1 MYNFDKLCVLGAKM
15 IDAPYGVNPEAL
27 LWAIGGVESTWGRNN
42 VPRHEKAYHRGG
54 AYFNRALDRRFG
66 CAAHC
71 SYGPWQLMYE
81 NVQAISKKEITP
93 QEMNDT
99 LTALV
104 VSVEWLNQRVI
115 GRGADTVAKIA
126 DAWNSGTHRD
136 RIIPVAYIDKVVRKY
151 DKCMADTVRW

>member
-15 IDAPYGVNPEAL
+15 VDAPYGVNAEAL

-54 AYFNRALDRRFG
+54 VYFNRALDRRFG

-71 SYGPWQLMYE
+71 SYGPWQIMFE
-81 NVQAISKKEITP
+81 NVWRISSKSIKP

-115 GRGADTVAKIA
+115 GRGAVTVVDIA

-136 RIIPVAYIDKVVRKY
+136 RKVPVAYIAKVVYKY
-151 DKCMADTVRW
+151 NARVANMQE